1 MNFTEIK
8 TRVAQSAGIDLTQD
22 DAIVGAWVNGAYQV
36 ISGLFNWPWLI
47 KTGTIQTVPDIATG
61 TIAINGRTTGLTF
74 SSAPAVS
81 VANDYWIQFPISA
94 DWYSFSSHIAGST
107 SATLS
112 VPYVG
117 ISDISAS
124 AYNLRKIFY
133 SMPSDLDRIDEMRQ
147 AITKQKI
154 DFIDVRTF
162 HRIIA
167 DPTAIY
173 TPVYYSL
180 VGMDSSNSWRVG
192 FFPTPND
199 VINIQLL
206 YYQKI
211 TELSSSTDQPLIP
224 PKWHSVLV
232 FAALALYGF
241 EFIDDSRISEAMRM
255 YEEGV
260 NEMKL
265 HYNPVPD
272 QRTVIQPWDTR
283 TRLGI
288 LPIRFPSNFPEYYG
302 RY

>member
-1 MNFTEIK
+1 M
-8 TRVAQSAGIDLTQD
+8 DLTQD
-22 DAIVGAWVNGAYQV
+22 SAIVGSWANAAYQHV
-36 ISGLFNWPWLI
+36 SGLFNWPWLI
-47 KTGTIQTVPDIATG
+47 KTGTFQTVADIATG
-61 TIAINGRTTGLTF
+61 TASINAGSAALTF
-74 SSAPAVS
+74 SSPPTGS
-81 VANDYWIQFPISA
+81 VANDYWIQFSTTSDWYPISA
-94 DWYSFSSHIAGST
+94 HTASSP

-117 ISDISAS
+117 TSNYTAGT
-124 AYNLRKIFY
+124 YNLRKIFY
-133 SMPSDLDRIDEMRQ
+133 SMPSDLDRIDELRQ

-154 DFIDVRTF
+154 EFIDIRSF

-180 VGMDSSNSWRVG
+180 IGLDSSKNWRIG
-192 FFPTPND
+192 LFPTPNA
-199 VINIQLL
+199 VINIQML

-211 TELSSSTDQPLIP
+211 TELSSDTDTPLIP
-224 PKWHSVLV
+224 DKWHNVLV
-232 FAALALYGF
+232 WGALALYGHD
-241 EFIDDSRISEAMRM
+241 FIDDYRVKTAMERYEA
-255 YEEGV
+255 GV
-260 NEMKL
+260 NEMTA

-302 RY
+302 RF